1 MKTHKKKKKRR
12 CYLFKGGKHYI
23 AIEEQLRTE
32 GGQNMA
38 QTYWGSEVAKNLGIG
53 SSTLRKYCLALEE
66 AGYPFERGNNNSRIF
81 YHTDVAT
88 IERLVT
94 AMNKKNVTLEQ
105 AINLAMTSVEGNEIA
120 TVAID
125 SVADTEQIKAL
136 SERIERLEQLNLELI
151 QRLDQQSKL
160 LQETDAQRIIREE
173 QRDVQLMQVLRE
185 IQDSKRLIAASEQRK
200 SLWGRL
206 FGK

>member
-1 MKTHKKKKKRR
+1 
-12 CYLFKGGKHYI
+12 
-23 AIEEQLRTE
+23 
-32 GGQNMA
+32 MA

-105 AINLAMTSVEGNEIA
+105 AINLAMTSGEENKIA
-120 TVAID
+120 TVATD
-125 SVADTEQIKAL
+125 SVADTEHIKGL
-136 SERIERLEQLNLELI
+136 TERIERLEQLNLDLI

-185 IQDSKRLIAASEQRK
+185 IQDSKRLITASEQKK
-200 SLWGRL
+200 SFWKRV
-206 FGK
+206 FGY

>member
-1 MKTHKKKKKRR
+1 
-12 CYLFKGGKHYI
+12 
-23 AIEEQLRTE
+23 
-32 GGQNMA
+32 MA

-66 AGYPFERGNNNSRIF
+66 AGYPFERGNTNSRIF
-81 YHTDVAT
+81 YHKDVAT

-105 AINLAMTSVEGNEIA
+105 AINLSMTSTEENEIA
-120 TVAID
+120 TVATD

-185 IQDSKRLIAASEQRK
+185 IQDSKRLIATSEQKK
-200 SLWGRL
+200 SIWSRL

>member
-1 MKTHKKKKKRR
+1 
-12 CYLFKGGKHYI
+12 
-23 AIEEQLRTE
+23 
-32 GGQNMA
+32 MA

-94 AMNKKNVTLEQ
+94 AMNKKSVTLEQ
-105 AINLAMTSVEGNEIA
+105 AVNLAIASVGENEIA
-120 TVAID
+120 TVATE
-125 SVADTEQIKAL
+125 SVADTEHIKAL
-136 SERIERLEQLNLELI
+136 TERIERLEQLNLELI

-173 QRDVQLMQVLRE
+173 QRDIQLMQVLRE
-185 IQDSKRLIAASEQRK
+185 IQDSKQLVAASEQKK
-200 SLWGRL
+200 SFWNRL

>member
-1 MKTHKKKKKRR
+1 
-12 CYLFKGGKHYI
+12 
-23 AIEEQLRTE
+23 
-32 GGQNMA
+32 MA

-66 AGYPFERGNNNSRIF
+66 SGYPFERGNNNSRIF
-81 YHTDVAT
+81 YHKNVAT

-105 AINLAMTSVEGNEIA
+105 AINLAMASVEENEIA
-120 TVAID
+120 TVATD
-125 SVADTEQIKAL
+125 SVADTERIKSL

-160 LQETDAQRIIREE
+160 LQETDAQRVIREE
-173 QRDVQLMQVLRE
+173 QRDIQLMQVLRE

-200 SLWGRL
+200 SIWSIL

>member
-1 MKTHKKKKKRR
+1 
-12 CYLFKGGKHYI
+12 
-23 AIEEQLRTE
+23 
-32 GGQNMA
+32 MA

-81 YHTDVAT
+81 YHKDVAT

-105 AINLAMTSVEGNEIA
+105 AINLAMTSTEENEIA
-120 TVAID
+120 TVATD
-125 SVADTEQIKAL
+125 NVADTQHIKTL
-136 SERIERLEQLNLELI
+136 TERIERLEQLNLELI

-185 IQDSKRLIAASEQRK
+185 IQDSKRLIAASEQKK
-200 SLWGRL
+200 SLWSRL

>member
-1 MKTHKKKKKRR
+1 
-12 CYLFKGGKHYI
+12 
-23 AIEEQLRTE
+23 
-32 GGQNMA
+32 MA

-66 AGYPFERGNNNSRIF
+66 VGYLFERGSNNSRIF
-81 YHTDVAT
+81 YHKDVAT

-105 AINLAMTSVEGNEIA
+105 AINLAITSVTENEIT
-120 TVAID
+120 TVATD
-125 SVADTEQIKAL
+125 SVADTEQIKTL

-173 QRDVQLMQVLRE
+173 QRDIQLMQVLRE

-200 SLWGRL
+200 SIWSRL

>member
-1 MKTHKKKKKRR
+1 
-12 CYLFKGGKHYI
+12 
-23 AIEEQLRTE
+23 
-32 GGQNMA
+32 MA

-120 TVAID
+120 TVAIA
-125 SVADTEQIKAL
+125 SVTDTEHIKTL
-136 SERIERLEQLNLELI
+136 TERIERLEQLNLELI
-151 QRLDQQSKL
+151 QRLDQQGKF
-160 LQETDAQRIIREE
+160 LQETDDKRILREE
-173 QRDVQLMQVLRE
+173 QRDIQLMQVLRE
-185 IQDSKRLIAASEQRK
+185 IQDSKRLIAASEQK
-200 SLWGRL
+200 ESLWSRL

>member
-1 MKTHKKKKKRR
+1 MV
-12 CYLFKGGKHYI
+12 
-23 AIEEQLRTE
+23 
-32 GGQNMA
+32 

-66 AGYPFERGNNNSRIF
+66 AGYLFERGSNNSRIF
-81 YHTDVAT
+81 YHKDVAT

-105 AINLAMTSVEGNEIA
+105 AINLAITSVTENEIT
-120 TVAID
+120 TVATD
-125 SVADTEQIKAL
+125 SVVDTEQIKTL

-173 QRDVQLMQVLRE
+173 QRDIQLMQVLRE

-200 SLWGRL
+200 SIWSRL
-206 FGK
+206 FSK

>member
-1 MKTHKKKKKRR
+1 MKE
-12 CYLFKGGKHYI
+12 C
-23 AIEEQLRTE
+23 
-32 GGQNMA
+32 
-38 QTYWGSEVAKNLGIG
+38 S
-53 SSTLRKYCLALEE
+53 
-66 AGYPFERGNNNSRIF
+66 NNNSRIF
-81 YHTDVAT
+81 YHKDVAT

-105 AINLAMTSVEGNEIA
+105 AVNLAMTSVIENEIA
-120 TVAID
+120 TVATD
-125 SVADTEQIKAL
+125 SVVDTEQIIVL

-151 QRLDQQSKL
+151 QRLDQQSKF

-173 QRDVQLMQVLRE
+173 QRDIQLMQVLRE

-200 SLWGRL
+200 SLWSRL

>member
-1 MKTHKKKKKRR
+1 MYKKR
-12 CYLFKGGKHYI
+12 CYLFKKGKHYI
-23 AIEEQLRTE
+23 ATEEQLRTE

-66 AGYPFERGNNNSRIF
+66 AGYLFERGNNNSRIF

-88 IERLVT
+88 IERLIT

-105 AINLAMTSVEGNEIA
+105 AINLAMASVKANEIA
-120 TVAID
+120 TGDTD
-125 SVADTEQIKAL
+125 SIADTEHIKAL
-136 SERIERLEQLNLELI
+136 TERIERLEQLNLELI
-151 QRLDQQSKL
+151 QRLDQQSKF
-160 LQETDAQRIIREE
+160 LQETDAQRIIREK

-185 IQDSKRLIAASEQRK
+185 IQDSKHLIAASKQRK
-200 SLWGRL
+200 WWKLWG
-206 FGK
+206 

>member
-1 MKTHKKKKKRR
+1 
-12 CYLFKGGKHYI
+12 
-23 AIEEQLRTE
+23 
-32 GGQNMA
+32 MA

-81 YHTDVAT
+81 YHKDVAT
-88 IERLVT
+88 IERLIT
-94 AMNKKNVTLEQ
+94 AMNKKNVTLKQ
-105 AINLAMTSVEGNEIA
+105 AINLAMTSVEENEIA
-120 TVAID
+120 TVATD
-125 SVADTEQIKAL
+125 SVADTEHIKTL
-136 SERIERLEQLNLELI
+136 TERIERLEQLNLELI

-173 QRDVQLMQVLRE
+173 QRDIQLMQVLRE
-185 IQDSKRLIAASEQRK
+185 IQDSKRLIAASEQKK
-200 SLWGRL
+200 SLWSRL

>member
-1 MKTHKKKKKRR
+1 
-12 CYLFKGGKHYI
+12 
-23 AIEEQLRTE
+23 
-32 GGQNMA
+32 MA

-105 AINLAMTSVEGNEIA
+105 AINLAMASAEENEIA
-120 TVAID
+120 TVATD
-125 SVADTEQIKAL
+125 SVADTEQIKTL

-173 QRDVQLMQVLRE
+173 QRDIQLMQVLRE
-185 IQDSKRLIAASEQRK
+185 IQDSKRLIAVSEQRK
-200 SLWGRL
+200 SIWSRL

>member
-1 MKTHKKKKKRR
+1 
-12 CYLFKGGKHYI
+12 
-23 AIEEQLRTE
+23 
-32 GGQNMA
+32 MA

-66 AGYPFERGNNNSRIF
+66 VGYPFERGSNNSRIF
-81 YHTDVAT
+81 FHKDVAT

-105 AINLAMTSVEGNEIA
+105 AINLAMTSVTENEIS
-120 TVAID
+120 TVATN
-125 SVADTEQIKAL
+125 SVANTEQIKVL

-173 QRDVQLMQVLRE
+173 QRDIQLMQVLRE
-185 IQDSKRLIAASEQRK
+185 IQDSKRLIAASEHRK
-200 SLWGRL
+200 SLWSRL

>member
-1 MKTHKKKKKRR
+1 
-12 CYLFKGGKHYI
+12 
-23 AIEEQLRTE
+23 
-32 GGQNMA
+32 MA

-105 AINLAMTSVEGNEIA
+105 AINLAMTSVEENEIA
-120 TVAID
+120 TVATD
-125 SVADTEQIKAL
+125 SVADTEQIKTL

-173 QRDVQLMQVLRE
+173 QRDIQLIQVLRE
-185 IQDSKRLIAASEQRK
+185 IQDSKRLIAVSEQRK
-200 SLWGRL
+200 SIWSRL

>member
-1 MKTHKKKKKRR
+1 
-12 CYLFKGGKHYI
+12 
-23 AIEEQLRTE
+23 
-32 GGQNMA
+32 MA
-38 QTYWGSEVAKNLGIG
+38 QTYWGSEVANNLGIG

-94 AMNKKNVTLEQ
+94 AINKKSITLEQ
-105 AINLAMTSVEGNEIA
+105 AVNLAMVSVGENEIA
-120 TVAID
+120 TVVTKN
-125 SVADTEQIKAL
+125 VADTEHIKAL
-136 SERIERLEQLNLELI
+136 TERIERLEQLNLELI

-160 LQETDAQRIIREE
+160 LQETNTQRIRKEE
-173 QRDVQLMQVLRE
+173 QRDIQFMQVLRE
-185 IQDSKRLIAASEQRK
+185 IQDSKHLIAATKQKK
-200 SLWGRL
+200 SFWNRL